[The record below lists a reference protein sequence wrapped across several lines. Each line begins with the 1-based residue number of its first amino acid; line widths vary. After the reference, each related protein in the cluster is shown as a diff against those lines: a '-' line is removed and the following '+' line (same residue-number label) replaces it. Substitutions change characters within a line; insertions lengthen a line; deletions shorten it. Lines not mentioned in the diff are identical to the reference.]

1 MIGPAPGAKVMVAT
15 RPVDFRK
22 GADSLAALVAAE
34 YGGKPYSGVIYV
46 FRAKRADRI
55 KLIWWDGTGL
65 CLMAKKLEQGAFKWP
80 RIQEGV
86 MRLTPAQ
93 LGALLEGLDW
103 RRVHGCRATI
113 RMRKRDNQDENPVW
127 GNRRRA

>member
-65 CLMAKKLEQGAFKWP
+65 CLMAKRLEPGAFKWP

-86 MRLTPAQ
+86 MRLTAAQ

-103 RRVHGCRATI
+103 RRVHG
-113 RMRKRDNQDENPVW
+113 
-127 GNRRRA
+127 GRRPQAPQIAG

>member
-1 MIGPAPGAKVMVAT
+1 MIGPGTGAKVMVAT

-22 GADSLAALVAAE
+22 GPDSLAALVAAE

-55 KLIWWDGTGL
+55 KMIWWDGTGL
-65 CLMAKKLEQGAFKWP
+65 CLMAKKMETGGFKWP
-80 RIQEGV
+80 GIRDGV
-86 MRLTPAQ
+86 MRLTAAQ

-103 RRVHGCRATI
+103 RRVHG
-113 RMRKRDNQDENPVW
+113 
-127 GNRRRA
+127 GRRPKAPQIAA